1 MKNALRVILAIH
13 GEDDFRF
20 LNVVVECCGFLL
32 SLNMPCVVGEF
43 FEVDAHRECADLDAP
58 ILYYEASEAMLIAYY
73 ALNAAEEILGV
84 IVGVKTNK
92 VSSKQALQDLP
103 APCPRQQSKNLKLG
117 KRNMQ
122 KKADPHLRQGL
133 AQQIGQEHQV
143 IIMYPDRIVRADCF
157 EKSCVKGVIDLSILR
172 PIFLVVFGK

>member
-1 MKNALRVILAIH
+1 MKNALRIILPIH
-13 GEDDFRF
+13 REDDFGF
-20 LNVVVECCGFLL
+20 PQGLGECFAFLL
-32 SLNMPCVVGEF
+32 NLNTPGGGGEF
-43 FEVDAHRECADLDAP
+43 FEVDAHRECADLNAS
-58 ILYYEASEAMLIAYY
+58 ILYYEASKSMLVAYN

-122 KKADPHLRQGL
+122 KKADPDLRQCL
-133 AQQIGQEHQV
+133 AQQMGQEHQV

-157 EKSCVKGVIDLSILR
+157 EESCAKGIIDASILR

>member
-13 GEDDFRF
+13 REDDFRF
-20 LNVVVECCGFLL
+20 PQGLGECFAFLL
-32 SLNMPCVVGEF
+32 NLNTPGGIGEF
-43 FEVDAHRECADLDAP
+43 FEVDAHRECADLDTS

-73 ALNAAEEILGV
+73 ALNAAEEILCV

-103 APCPRQQSKNLKLG
+103 APRRWQEPKNFKLG

-122 KKADPHLRQGL
+122 KKANPHLRQGL
-133 AQQIGQEHQV
+133 AQQMGQEHQV
-143 IIMYPDRIVRADCF
+143 IIMYPDRIVRSDCF
-157 EKSCVKGVIDLSILR
+157 EKSCAEGVIDLAILR
-172 PIFLVVFGK
+172 PVFLVVFGK